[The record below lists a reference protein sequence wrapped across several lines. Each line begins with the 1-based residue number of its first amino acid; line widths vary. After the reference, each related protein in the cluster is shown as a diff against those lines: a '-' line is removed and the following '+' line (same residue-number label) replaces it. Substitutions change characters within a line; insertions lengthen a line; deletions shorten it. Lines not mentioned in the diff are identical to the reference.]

1 MVKLAQAD
9 PSYKFSAS
17 AIELYLN
24 DCNDLL
30 NSKAKIPIAGMS
42 SVKGISFQTG
52 TETGGLKANYDE
64 NGKWVAPD
72 IFKVKIKP
80 TYEAQGQK
88 EIELNSEADVFK
100 IMELVEIT
108 RSSKSHQINH
118 RSSRSHCIVQLNC
131 IKKTGKSIVKSQFL
145 FVDLAGSERVHKS
158 GSTNLKAEE
167 AKNINM
173 SLTTLGR
180 CILALKDKKTV
191 APFRESSLTM
201 LLKDSISG
209 NSKTCIFCTIAD
221 EPDMVGESV
230 STLRFGMNC
239 GQVKL
244 KATAQ
249 KSTNLEGET
258 LRLEKILMALN
269 KDLQSMRAQG
279 QNGQMDESHPKPT
292 RDQFLNNL
300 KQFEQAREGVYKNH
314 DNPTLKE
321 QYNFQMQ
328 NFRGILIRQI
338 MTGIYKEP
346 SSHYLTKLNE
356 QKRVAAELQKLTGKS
371 YPSGAENEI
380 VLTQKDLWTEFMLAD
395 AQMQGM

>member
-1 MVKLAQAD
+1 M
-9 PSYKFSAS
+9 
-17 AIELYLN
+17 
-24 DCNDLL
+24 
-30 NSKAKIPIAGMS
+30 
-42 SVKGISFQTG
+42 
-52 TETGGLKANYDE
+52 
-64 NGKWVAPD
+64 
-72 IFKVKIKP
+72 
-80 TYEAQGQK
+80 
-88 EIELNSEADVFK
+88 
-100 IMELVEIT
+100 
-108 RSSKSHQINH
+108 
-118 RSSRSHCIVQLNC
+118 QLNC

-239 GQVKL
+239 GHVKL

-258 LRLEKILMALN
+258 VRLEKILLALN

-279 QNGQMDESHPKPT
+279 
-292 RDQFLNNL
+292 
-300 KQFEQAREGVYKNH
+300 
-314 DNPTLKE
+314 
-321 QYNFQMQ
+321 
-328 NFRGILIRQI
+328 
-338 MTGIYKEP
+338 
-346 SSHYLTKLNE
+346 
-356 QKRVAAELQKLTGKS
+356 
-371 YPSGAENEI
+371 
-380 VLTQKDLWTEFMLAD
+380 
-395 AQMQGM
+395 